1 MDCNDVTVGSRVYLP
16 VFVPGG
22 LLALGDVHASM
33 GDGETSGGGLDIS
46 ADVTTRITLLKGKGP
61 KRPLVE
67 TSSHFVL
74 TYNDKDLKPA
84 IRGVVNEAVSL
95 LKERLGLTSTEAIM
109 LVSTAGDL
117 RISQA
122 CDSPIDVTVRVALP
136 KLFKL

>member
-1 MDCNDVTVGSRVYLP
+1 
-16 VFVPGG
+16 
-22 LLALGDVHASM
+22 
-33 GDGETSGGGLDIS
+33 
-46 ADVTTRITLLKGKGP
+46 
-61 KRPLVE
+61 LVE